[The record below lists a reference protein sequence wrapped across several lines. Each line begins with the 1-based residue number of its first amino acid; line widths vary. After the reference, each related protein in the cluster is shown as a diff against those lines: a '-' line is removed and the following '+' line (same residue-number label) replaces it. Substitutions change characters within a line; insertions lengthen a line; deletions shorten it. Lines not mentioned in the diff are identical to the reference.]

1 MDEEYEQRVASRA
14 QQKQENKRKQR
25 DFDEVMDELVPKA
38 TGRQDI
44 FFALKWSVVVVF
56 SNFFFYFLFLSFLVF
71 FREAM
76 IEKKKAVGASRRK
89 SLSPEAEFGESD
101 LMGGGGSFKA
111 A

>member
-1 MDEEYEQRVASRA
+1 MIVVKVMDEEYEQRVASRA

-44 FFALKWSVVVVF
+44 FFVVF
-56 SNFFFYFLFLSFLVF
+56 SNFFFIFLFLSFLVF